1 MNVIEHLISIQTRL
15 ERIERLL
22 KKEQEDDTYMT
33 IREASNYARLSTS
46 TIRRSIESG
55 ELNAVSGG
63 GKIGGGG
70 GKLIFK
76 KSALTEWLEK

>member
-1 MNVIEHLISIQTRL
+1 MNAIEHLVSIQTRL

-22 KKEQEDDTYMT
+22 KKEQEDDTYMSIT
-33 IREASNYARLSTS
+33 EASNYTRLSTS

-76 KSALTEWLEK
+76 KSSITEWLEK

>member
-1 MNVIEHLISIQTRL
+1 MNTTEHLISIQTRL

-33 IREASNYARLSTS
+33 IKEASNYTRLSTS

>member
-1 MNVIEHLISIQTRL
+1 MNTTEHLISIQTRL

-33 IREASNYARLSTS
+33 IKEASNYTRLSAS

-63 GKIGGGG
+63 GYGGGFK
-70 GKLIFK
+70 GKFIFK

>member
-1 MNVIEHLISIQTRL
+1 MNITEHLISIQTRL

-22 KKEQEDDTYMT
+22 KKEQEDDTYMS
-33 IREASNYARLSTS
+33 IREASNYTRLSAS
-46 TIRRSIESG
+46 TIRRAITLG
-55 ELNAVSGG
+55 DLITVSGG